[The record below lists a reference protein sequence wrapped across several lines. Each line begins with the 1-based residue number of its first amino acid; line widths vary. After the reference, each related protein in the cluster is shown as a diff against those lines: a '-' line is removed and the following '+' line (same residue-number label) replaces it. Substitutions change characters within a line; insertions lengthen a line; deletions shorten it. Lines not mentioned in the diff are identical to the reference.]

1 MAPKTKLSDDEKIIR
16 EAKERFERC
25 ESWEAETRRRFVEDL
40 KFANADPDNNW
51 QWDNTILNGRRTQS
65 KPCLTINKTRQH
77 NLQITND
84 AKQNKPGV
92 NIRPVGD
99 DASYDAAQVFEGIVR
114 HIEYQSNGEQA
125 YDTATMFQVQGGVG
139 YWRVI
144 TDYVSDQSFDQEIY
158 ISRVKNP
165 EAIYLDPDVSE
176 ADGSDARFGF
186 VFEDIPVELFKSQY
200 PEYEDM
206 ASNPPMNNTDGW
218 LDKDHVRIA
227 EYYRK
232 EQKADKLI
240 SFIVPPPFAAAGQ
253 QIILR
258 KSKMDADIRGVY
270 EGIKEAS
277 AQNPNIPA
285 PQERDIITDEI
296 TWYKL
301 AGNKIIDTRPW
312 LGKYVPIVRIVG
324 EETVI
329 DGKLDRKGHT
339 RSMKDAQRMYNY
351 WPLSLDTPI
360 PTPRGWTKMGDIQV
374 GDVILDDGG
383 KPTNVRGMSDVFLN
397 RQCFRIT
404 FDDGSDIV
412 ADAEH
417 PWVVEER
424 GKRKTA
430 TWEWSK
436 KKLTT
441 AELRPGD
448 HFIATAAPLEL
459 PEADLIVDPY
469 VLGAWLGDGRSA
481 AADFTASKEDAP
493 GMAATL
499 RATGINVGEPVPSST
514 AMRIPTYGLV
524 GELRKIGVLDNKHIP
539 VAYLRA
545 SYDQRLSLLQGLM
558 DTDGNV
564 NRSTRQC
571 SFDNSNPALMAGV
584 VELIRSL
591 GMKAFVRPIAAKPRL
606 FPNGKVYDCAASE
619 RVSFTTSLPVFRME
633 RKALIQNALRKSH
646 ARRTKRHAIKSIVE
660 VPSVPVRCVS
670 IDSPSHLFL
679 AGPAMV
685 PTHNTSEATT
695 QVALQTKSPWVAP
708 VEAIESLEDYWGKAN
723 VDNTAVLP
731 YNSIGE
737 NGVTIPKP
745 EKAQPPQMAS
755 AYIQGMQ
762 ICQDQLMMT
771 SGQYQSQFGQNEN
784 ATSGKAINERQRQG
798 DNATYHF
805 IDNLAVGIRFT
816 GKILVDL
823 IPKIY
828 DTERVIRILAKDGTE
843 SQIQIKP
850 DAPDA
855 YKQAPEQPDQNQQ
868 KAQKTQQ
875 SVAAIFNPNV
885 GRYEVESD
893 IGPGYATRRQEAFNA
908 MTQIAAQN
916 PEFMKVGGDLL
927 WKSADFPL
935 SDELAERWSRI
946 IPPNIKGDAP
956 PPEVQ
961 QMQGQMKQLQDAVAQ
976 LHQQLTDKEDDLQ
989 VRQYDAETKRLTALG
1004 NSNPQISVEQIQPLV
1019 MQIIGQMLRDGFG
1032 QEGQQQA
1039 PQGNPAP
1046 QQPPMPDASQ
1056 QPDMGQQAPMP
1067 PQTLPQQGM
1076 M

>member
-114 HIEYQSNGEQA
+114 HIEYQSNAEQA

-186 VFEDIPVELFKSQY
+186 IFEDIPTELFKSQY

-206 ASNPPMNNTDGW
+206 VSNPPMNNTDGW

-312 LGKYVPIVRIVG
+312 LGKYIPIIRIVG

-351 WPLSLDTPI
+351 W
-360 PTPRGWTKMGDIQV
+360 
-374 GDVILDDGG
+374 
-383 KPTNVRGMSDVFLN
+383 
-397 RQCFRIT
+397 
-404 FDDGSDIV
+404 
-412 ADAEH
+412 
-417 PWVVEER
+417 
-424 GKRKTA
+424 
-430 TWEWSK
+430 
-436 KKLTT
+436 
-441 AELRPGD
+441 
-448 HFIATAAPLEL
+448 
-459 PEADLIVDPY
+459 
-469 VLGAWLGDGRSA
+469 
-481 AADFTASKEDAP
+481 
-493 GMAATL
+493 
-499 RATGINVGEPVPSST
+499 
-514 AMRIPTYGLV
+514 
-524 GELRKIGVLDNKHIP
+524 
-539 VAYLRA
+539 
-545 SYDQRLSLLQGLM
+545 
-558 DTDGNV
+558 
-564 NRSTRQC
+564 
-571 SFDNSNPALMAGV
+571 
-584 VELIRSL
+584 
-591 GMKAFVRPIAAKPRL
+591 
-606 FPNGKVYDCAASE
+606 
-619 RVSFTTSLPVFRME
+619 
-633 RKALIQNALRKSH
+633 
-646 ARRTKRHAIKSIVE
+646 
-660 VPSVPVRCVS
+660 
-670 IDSPSHLFL
+670 
-679 AGPAMV
+679 
-685 PTHNTSEATT
+685 TSEATT
-695 QVALQTKSPWVAP
+695 QVALQAKSPWIAP
-708 VEAIESLEDYWGKAN
+708 AEAIEGNESFWGAAN
-723 VDNTAVLP
+723 IDNVAVLP

-737 NGVTIPKP
+737 GGNTIPAPQKM
-745 EKAQPPQMAS
+745 QPPQMAS

-816 GKILVDL
+816 GKILIDL

-843 SQIQIKP
+843 SQIQVKP

-855 YKQAPEQPDQNQQ
+855 YKQAPEQQDPNQL

-908 MTQIAAQN
+908 MTQIASQN

-989 VRQYDAETKRLTALG
+989 VKQYEAETKRLTALG
-1004 NSNPQISVEQIQPLV
+1004 NSDPQISVEQIQPLV

-1039 PQGNPAP
+1039 PQGNLAP

-1067 PQTLPQQGM
+1067 PQMQPQQGM